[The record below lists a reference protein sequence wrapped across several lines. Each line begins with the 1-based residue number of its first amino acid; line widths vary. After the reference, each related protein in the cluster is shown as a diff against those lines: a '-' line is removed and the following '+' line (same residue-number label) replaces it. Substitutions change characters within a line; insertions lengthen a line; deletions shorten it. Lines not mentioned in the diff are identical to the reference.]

1 MKPKVH
7 NPEKSE
13 ENIIPKIDLN
23 IKIGNFLN
31 SKGTFAF
38 LIEQIKT
45 KLNQNDVQKL
55 DKIIMNLI
63 LNVHLK
69 TENFNDP
76 LYTNLIVDLIEYVLE
91 ERKNNTNPNIVKI
104 YNIISNYFSEDPL
117 LRILF
122 EQSVD
127 LLKNVEIEIYL
138 DLLIPFILDKQL
150 NLIANSLQIYFD
162 ENVTKHLDTLFK
174 DIDIE
179 SPKTFD
185 FLKQLLLKII
195 ILF

>member
-127 LLKNVEIEIYL
+127 LLKNVEVEIYL
-138 DLLIPFILDKQL
+138 DLLIPFIFDKQL
-150 NLIANSLQIYFD
+150 NLITNSFQIYFD